1 MTGRQLDEHRYRS
14 EPAGEAP
21 PFRKSWF
28 VPKIVLRFCRLTLR
42 RPLYFQGTSLRIVYG
57 KIFALYK
64 EVCLVMIYHICRRGE
79 AEKAFAAGVYAPDSL
94 QTEGFI
100 HFSTAAQ
107 VVGVA
112 NRFYAA
118 EPDLVLLIVDDTNAE
133 NSEKVKFEAFSS
145 WTASW
150 RRWWCRSTP

>member
-1 MTGRQLDEHRYRS
+1 MYILLHNKNYTAKIDKQ
-14 EPAGEAP
+14 AGKWVSFKVKNEELFAP
-21 PFRKSWF
+21 KGLEVNF
-28 VPKIVLRFCRLTLR
+28 PKIVLRFCRLTLR
-42 RPLYFQGTSLRIVYG
+42 RSLYFQGTSLRIVYG

-100 HFSTAAQ
+100 HFSTTAQ
-107 VVGVA
+107 VVSVA

-118 EPDLVLLIVDDTNAE
+118 DPDLVLLKIGRAHV
-133 NSEKVKFEAFSS
+133 
-145 WTASW
+145 
-150 RRWWCRSTP
+150 